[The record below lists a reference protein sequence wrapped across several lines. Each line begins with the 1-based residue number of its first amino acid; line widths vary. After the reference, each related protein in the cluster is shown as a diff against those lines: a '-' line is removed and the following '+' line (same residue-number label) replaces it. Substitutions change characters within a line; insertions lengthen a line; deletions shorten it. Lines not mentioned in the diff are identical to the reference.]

1 MCFYGSYVTAV
12 LFWDEIS
19 TKKLFEITFF
29 DRATGETIH
38 SNYFIVGQY
47 LFARRTLECCVLVVM
62 FVMGIALSGF
72 LGYHVRTHH

>member
-19 TKKLFEITFF
+19 TKKLFESTFF
-29 DRATGETIH
+29 DRATGETIR